1 MGYPDT
7 FEGFCV
13 AGPKTWNDFKKQEL
27 KPKPFGP
34 NDIDVQIEAC
44 GVCGSDVHTIT
55 GGWGDY
61 EGPLCVGHEVVG
73 KAVKVGKD
81 VKVCVCTIGSAFG
94 FHDTDGCV
102 QVIKEGDRV
111 GVGAQ
116 VWACLKCPQCK
127 ASNENYC
134 PHMLVA

>member
-7 FEGFCV
+7 FEGFCI
-13 AGPKTWNDFKKQEL
+13 AGPKSWNKFEKQEL
-27 KPKPFGP
+27 TPKPFGD

-73 KAVKVGKD
+73 KAVKVGKA
-81 VKVCVCTIGSAFG
+81 VRSG
-94 FHDTDGCV
+94 
-102 QVIKEGDRV
+102 IKEGDRV

-116 VWACLKCPQCK
+116 VWSCLKCPQCK
-127 ASNENYC
+127 TANENYC
-134 PHMLVA
+134 PHLVVS